1 MLTVETK
8 IDKSKID
15 GIGLYAKVFIPK
27 GTVVW
32 RHNDL
37 IDLLIS
43 KEEADTLSE
52 PSKKQFYNY
61 AYFDIAYEKYLL
73 CGDDGRFFN
82 HSTTPNC
89 DDSQRDVTVALRD
102 INPGEELT
110 VDYSKF
116 YGDFDR
122 MKVK

>member
-52 PSKKQFYNY
+52 PSKKT
-61 AYFDIAYEKYLL
+61 IL
-73 CGDDGRFFN
+73 
-82 HSTTPNC
+82 
-89 DDSQRDVTVALRD
+89 
-102 INPGEELT
+102 
-110 VDYSKF
+110 
-116 YGDFDR
+116 
-122 MKVK
+122 